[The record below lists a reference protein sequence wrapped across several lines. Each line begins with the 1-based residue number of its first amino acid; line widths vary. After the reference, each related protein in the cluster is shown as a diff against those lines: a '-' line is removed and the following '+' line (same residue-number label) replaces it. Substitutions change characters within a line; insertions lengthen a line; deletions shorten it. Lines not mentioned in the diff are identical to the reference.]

1 VLWIG
6 GAPGSGKTTIAT
18 RIARRHGL
26 RWYNADTR
34 TWEHRDRALHEG
46 HPAAQ
51 RWEALT
57 PHERWATATPADM
70 LEMSLHAERGPMIV
84 DDLRRLPTS
93 PLIVAEGSTVSPA
106 VVSSGIADR
115 SRAVWLLPTPEFQ
128 RARLGERAL
137 PPGPRE
143 LYLAL
148 AATIEREAREHD
160 APVLSVDE
168 SRGVDEMLAAVEDRF
183 AEALAEGP
191 CAETIAERRAL
202 LREANEAVVAQLRGY
217 FARPWAD
224 GDADAAVREFLCEC
238 GDPACDATVE
248 VAVGAASRGP
258 VVAHGHA

>member
-1 VLWIG
+1 
-6 GAPGSGKTTIAT
+6 
-18 RIARRHGL
+18 
-26 RWYNADTR
+26 
-34 TWEHRDRALHEG
+34 
-46 HPAAQ
+46 
-51 RWEALT
+51 
-57 PHERWATATPADM
+57 
-70 LEMSLHAERGPMIV
+70 
-84 DDLRRLPTS
+84 
-93 PLIVAEGSTVSPA
+93 
-106 VVSSGIADR
+106 
-115 SRAVWLLPTPEFQ
+115 
-128 RARLGERAL
+128 
-137 PPGPRE
+137 
-143 LYLAL
+143 
-148 AATIEREAREHD
+148 
-160 APVLSVDE
+160 VDE